1 MATLRQALVRSI
13 LPLPLIAAPAAAQTA
28 PEATPPATEL
38 SPVSVTATRG
48 ARPIEDVPA
57 TVTFVGS
64 EELERRQATRMQ
76 DVVRYEPGVS
86 VGNQP
91 ARGGSTSYVIRGIG
105 DNRVRIQIDGV
116 RVQETPSSNIGA
128 GNYSRDFVDLET
140 LKQVEIVRGP
150 ASALY
155 GSDAIGGV
163 VAYTTRDPADYLRP
177 GRDTYISGKV
187 GYSGADN
194 SWQQTVMGAARQGP
208 LEVLLQYTHRS
219 GHELD
224 ANGSLAPNPQ
234 DTNADS
240 LLTRVVY
247 RATDVDTLRF
257 TGEFLRREVDT
268 DIRTE
273 RSTTVTQSN
282 GDDSLRRTRVQLDYI
297 REAPV
302 LLADRMEARVYYSTL
317 SRDEQTWQYR
327 KNVPTAPAANR
338 LRYSDFGLTQDIGG
352 GEVQFDN
359 RFAWLGMDHR
369 LTYGA
374 SLDWTWTSRP
384 RFRDERNLITGTST
398 TTVAGES
405 YPSKNFPDSTT
416 WQGGR
421 YVLDEARSGA
431 FSVIPA
437 RRFDYYRLSPSPDDD
452 FRRSAG
458 SATEI
463 HSQTETAV
471 SPKLGAV
478 YRLDERFSIY
488 GQYARGFRA
497 PPYDNVNFGFSNPAF
512 GYEILPSGNLKPEK
526 SDGFEAG
533 LRGRFGET
541 ASFQLAA
548 FYNQY
553 SDFIDAV
560 VVGTSPSGLQQFQYQ
575 NIGNVTIYGAEARG
589 DWRFL
594 PQWTARGA
602 FAYAR
607 GENDDTNQPL
617 DSVDPIKL
625 VAILSW
631 QHPSG
636 FGADAALTHAWRH
649 SRVSDPNYFRAPS
662 YTVLDLTAHWDIGTW
677 ATINA
682 GVFNVTD
689 EKYFNSQDTI
699 GLASNSQQ
707 IDLYAQPGRYFAG
720 NVTLRW

>member
-1 MATLRQALVRSI
+1 MATLRRMLAVSI
-13 LPLPLIAAPAAAQTA
+13 LPLPLIAAPSIAQTA
-28 PEATPPATEL
+28 PEAPPATEL
-38 SPVSVTATRG
+38 PPVSVTATRG

-57 TVTFVGS
+57 TVTLI
-64 EELERRQATRMQ
+64 ENTEMERRQATRMQ
-76 DVVRYEPGVS
+76 DVVRYEPGIS

-105 DNRVRIQIDGV
+105 GNRVRIQIDGV
-116 RVQETPSSNIGA
+116 RVQETPASNIGP
-128 GNYSRDFVDLET
+128 GNYTRDFVDLET
-140 LKQVEIVRGP
+140 LRQVEIVRSP

-163 VAYTTRDPADYLRP
+163 VAYTTRDPGDYLH
-177 GRDTYISGKV
+177 GERDVYISGKA
-187 GYSGADN
+187 GYGGADS
-194 SWQQTVMGAARQGP
+194 SWQQTILGAARQGP
-208 LEVLLQYTHRS
+208 LEVLLQYTHRT

-240 LLTRVVY
+240 MLGRVVY
-247 RATDVDTLRF
+247 RPTDADTLRL

-273 RSTTVTQSN
+273 QSPTVISSTS
-282 GDDSLRRTRVQLDYI
+282 DDSLRRTRVQLDYI

-317 SRDEQTWQYR
+317 IRREMTWQSR
-327 KNVPTAPAANR
+327 KSTATAPAVNR
-338 LRYSDFGLTQDIGG
+338 LRFSDFRVLQDVGG

-374 SLDWTWTSRP
+374 ALDWTWTSRP
-384 RFRDERNLITGTST
+384 RFRNERNLVTGTST
-398 TTVAGES
+398 TTVAGEN

-416 WQGGR
+416 WQGGL
-421 YVLDEARSGA
+421 YVQDEARIGA
-431 FSVIPA
+431 LSIIPA
-437 RRFDYYRLSPSPDDD
+437 IRFDYYRLSPTDDAD
-452 FRRSAG
+452 FRRSTTVA
-458 SATEI
+458 EI

-478 YRLDERFSIY
+478 YRLDERFSVY

-497 PPYDNVNFGFSNPAF
+497 PPYDSVNFGFTNPTARV
-512 GYEILPSGNLKPEK
+512 EILPSGNLKPEK
-526 SDGFEAG
+526 SNSFEAG
-533 LRGRFGET
+533 LRGRFGEA
-541 ASFQLAA
+541 ASFQIAG
-548 FYNQY
+548 FYNTY
-553 SDFIDAV
+553 TDFIESV
-560 VVGTSPSGLQQFQYQ
+560 EVGLSPSGFRQFQAR
-575 NIGNVTIYGAEARG
+575 NFDNVTIYGAEARG

-594 PQWTARGA
+594 PQWTVRGA
-602 FAYAR
+602 FAWAR
-607 GENDDTNQPL
+607 GENDDTGEPL
-617 DSVDPIKL
+617 DSVDPVRINGGI
-625 VAILSW
+625 AW

-636 FGADAALTHAWRH
+636 LGAEAVVTHAWRH
-649 SRVSDPNYFRAPS
+649 SRVSDPSYFRAPS
-662 YTVLDLTAHWDIGTW
+662 YTVLDLMVHWDIGTW